1 MTGWSPQ
8 VGEPVT
14 ILSPGH
20 YGYGTGGRW
29 SAPVECTIERFTK
42 TQIVTDTGA
51 RYVRGQRGHFSWL
64 GGTQEVRYAYGA
76 SDRSFIVPP
85 ASRLAGLARHYS
97 AAARDLQFARHQL
110 SAVDDRR
117 PADAADAIM
126 AVIERLSLAAAGFA
140 ALAEADEA

>member
-1 MTGWSPQ
+1 MTQGVRDAPRGDCVTPPPAGTPKSGPGATPGATNSPAWSP
-8 VGEPVT
+8 
-14 ILSPGH
+14 
-20 YGYGTGGRW
+20 
-29 SAPVECTIERFTK
+29 SA
-42 TQIVTDTGA
+42 
-51 RYVRGQRGHFSWL
+51 
-64 GGTQEVRYAYGA
+64 GTQEVRYAYGA